1 MGMWGGIISV
11 KTGVR
16 SGLECIGTSLGLMG
30 SADLDL
36 ASFLLSALVSSVAE
50 VCMMACS

>member
-1 MGMWGGIISV
+1 MGTWGGIISV

-16 SGLECIGTSLGLMG
+16 SGLGCKGTLPDLMG

-36 ASFLLSALVSSVAE
+36 ASFLLPVLVSSVAE
-50 VCMMACS
+50 G